1 MSAELLKQFHERE
14 VFKLGDFV
22 LKSGIKS
29 PIYIDLRVLIST
41 PTLLADACD
50 EILKVIQKK
59 EIEYDYIVGVPY
71 AALPM
76 ATIVGLNLKAPM
88 LMKRKEAK
96 SYGTKKLIE
105 GVYEAG
111 KKALIIEDVVTSG
124 ASILETVQA
133 LRAEGLVCEDVICA
147 LDREQGGVKK
157 LLKEGIKLHSAVS
170 MTRILDY
177 LVESSIIDENRRE
190 EIKEALNA
198 GAAATNGAS
207 NGVNGTRKVTQPCP
221 LNSIVQDYISSKK
234 TNLCVA
240 VDETEKSR
248 ILDIVRDV
256 APYVCAIKLHADIIE
271 EFDQT
276 FANSLTTLANEHRFI
291 LFADRKLAD
300 TGNTVELQLTKGN
313 LKIAEWANLVTV
325 HSIPGNSIVKSVA
338 NVVNGSNALQGML
351 LIAKL
356 SSEGALMDE
365 EYSKKTT
372 QMAYDFPQAVCGFI
386 CQKRCVEDPSFLC
399 WTPGVNESS
408 KTDGRGQQWRS
419 INDAILRDGNDI
431 IIVGRAIT
439 QAADIVGTARDYAQR
454 SHEAW
459 NARKEA

>member
-1 MSAELLKQFHERE
+1 MAAELLKQFHEQE
-14 VFKLGDFV
+14 VFKLGDFT

-29 PIYIDLRVLIST
+29 PIYIDLRMLISN
-41 PTLLADACD
+41 PQLLADACE
-50 EILKVIQKK
+50 EIVKVIQDKK
-59 EIEYDYIVGVPY
+59 IEYDYIVGVPY

-76 ATIVGLNLKAPM
+76 ATIVSLNLKTPM

-105 GVYEAG
+105 GIYEPG

-133 LRAEGLVCEDVICA
+133 LRAEGLICEDVICA
-147 LDREQGGVKK
+147 LDREQGGAKK
-157 LLKEGIKLHSAVS
+157 LLKDGIKLHSAVS

-177 LVESSIIDENRRE
+177 LVGSSVINEQKRDEIRS
-190 EIKEALNA
+190 ALDA
-198 GAAATNGAS
+198 GAALSNGNS
-207 NGVNGTRKVTQPCP
+207 NGVNGVKKTTQTCP

-240 VDETEKSR
+240 VDEIEKSR

-256 APYVCAIKLHADIIE
+256 APYVCAVKLHADIVE
-271 EFDQT
+271 EFDQE
-276 FANSLTTLANEHRFI
+276 FANSLVTLANEHKFI

-325 HSIPGNSIVKSVA
+325 HSIPGSSIVKSVS
-338 NVVNGSNALQGML
+338 NVINGSNALQGML

-372 QMAYDFPQAVCGFI
+372 QMAYDAPQAVCGFI
-386 CQKRCVEDPSFLC
+386 CQKRCIEDPAFLC

-459 NARKEA
+459 VSRKQA